1 MTDPNPMVKGRGI
14 AALRRVGI
22 TVTTGI
28 AQEEAAQLN
37 RAYLHWVTTGR
48 PYVTLKAGMTLDG
61 KVATATGKSR
71 WITSPRARQEAH
83 RFRSQVEAV
92 VVGVDTVLK
101 DNPTLTARL
110 SDRPLKLASR
120 QPLRVVLDS
129 RLRTPPTAKVCTKQ
143 DRAKT
148 LIVTTSHAPRSRR
161 RPFEQRGVEVLSLS
175 MKNGRVSLQALMT
188 MLGKRGI
195 TSVLIEGGSTVN
207 AGLLREKLV
216 NHVVLYLAST
226 LMGGQD
232 AIAVIGGHSPKRL
245 AQVLRLRHVTVRRIG
260 GDFVVEGDL

>member
-1 MTDPNPMVKGRGI
+1 
-14 AALRRVGI
+14 
-22 TVTTGI
+22 
-28 AQEEAAQLN
+28 
-37 RAYLHWVTTGR
+37 
-48 PYVTLKAGMTLDG
+48 
-61 KVATATGKSR
+61 
-71 WITSPRARQEAH
+71 
-83 RFRSQVEAV
+83 
-92 VVGVDTVLK
+92 
-101 DNPTLTARL
+101 
-110 SDRPLKLASR
+110 
-120 QPLRVVLDS
+120 
-129 RLRTPPTAKVCTKQ
+129 
-143 DRAKT
+143 
-148 LIVTTSHAPRSRR
+148 
-161 RPFEQRGVEVLSLS
+161 
-175 MKNGRVSLQALMT
+175 MT